1 MNDTMNTNKTLI
13 ANYPSVIITFADTQI
28 EVWYRK
34 TLSNSVVLMEMKPV
48 DENISE
54 EDWDWICSDNSH
66 FEQIE
71 KIVANEINN

>member
-1 MNDTMNTNKTLI
+1 MKHAMNTNKTLI
-13 ANYPSVIITFADTQI
+13 ANYPSVIVTFADTQI

-34 TLSNSVVLMEMKPV
+34 TLSNSITIMEMKAV

-71 KIVANEINN
+71 QIVANEINN

>member
-71 KIVANEINN
+71 KIVANEIK